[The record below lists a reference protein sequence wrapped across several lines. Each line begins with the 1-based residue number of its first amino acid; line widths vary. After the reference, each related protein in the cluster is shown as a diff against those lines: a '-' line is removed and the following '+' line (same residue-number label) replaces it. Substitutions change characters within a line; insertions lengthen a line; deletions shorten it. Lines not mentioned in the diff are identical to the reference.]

1 MSERFSVTRV
11 DPPCYENHVE
21 IEINPSELNARKNSR
36 TVPVLPS
43 EARSRK
49 FSLAQLTRFVL
60 VFKVI

>member
-11 DPPCYENHVE
+11 DIPPNYENHVE
-21 IEINPSELNARKNSR
+21 IQINASELNARKNSR

-49 FSLAQLTRFVL
+49 FSLAQLTRFVDN
-60 VFKVI
+60 